1 MINATI
7 SAIEQA
13 QLRSDI
19 PKFRVG
25 DTVRVHYKIVEGDKE
40 RVQVFQGVVIKRH
53 RAGVR
58 STFTVRKVSANIGVE
73 RVFLEHSPRVDKIEI
88 LFRGVVRR
96 ARLFFLREL
105 SGKAARLKDE
115 RDKLAIQRPCAPSRE
130 GPVLVDPG
138 KPSALGAV
146 ATKSAAS
153 RGRRFTRQISTPM
166 LPDDARRNPA
176 PKTRL
181 RGPLDDPMLALRCP
195 EQPCRQVL
203 HDLREPPLPCPGNT
217 RWRWPCS
224 RRSAGL
230 RPSPG

>member
-96 ARLFFLREL
+96 ARLYFLREL

-115 RDKLAIQRPCAPSRE
+115 RDKLASPRPCAPSRE
-130 GPVLVDPG
+130 GLVPVDPR
-138 KPSALGAV
+138 KTLYPRCCSDQ
-146 ATKSAAS
+146 K
-153 RGRRFTRQISTPM
+153 RC
-166 LPDDARRNPA
+166 LPGEIVYPTDFHAYAARRCSA
-176 PKTRL
+176 
-181 RGPLDDPMLALRCP
+181 
-195 EQPCRQVL
+195 QPRAE
-203 HDLREPPLPCPGNT
+203 DKAA
-217 RWRWPCS
+217 
-224 RRSAGL
+224 RSAG
-230 RPSPG
+230 